1 MTWEIVSARVSR
13 TRAARKSPS
22 ARSPSAPARSSQ
34 RPGSPFAATRAARTS
49 VVEPPI
55 TVEESAAQVVRS
67 PNDLSPTRKLA
78 DEREA
83 ARAER
88 SPIARTTAPYAARA
102 RINAS
107 TRRRGRRL
115 GLEHVLRVAGEEARG
130 GADRALVEVEDRR
143 VVRGA
148 EPALGRRRA
157 HEREG
162 AGHAGEELA
171 EVLAPHRPAVAR
183 DVAVADEARRDLQ
196 AALRLARVVDEPVVR
211 SPIRRL
217 RRARDGGRGSPRQ
230 ALDEPREA
238 LVLLSVQ
245 RAAPACQTE

>member
-1 MTWEIVSARVSR
+1 MTSEIVSARVSR

-34 RPGSPFAATRAARTS
+34 RPGSPFAATRAAKTS

-55 TVEESAAQVVRS
+55 TVEESAAHDVRS
-67 PNDLSPTRKLA
+67 PNERSPTRKLA

-130 GADRALVEVEDRR
+130 GPDRALVEVEDRR

-196 AALRLARVVDEPVVR
+196 AALRPPRGVHDPVFLAPLRPV
-211 SPIRRL
+211 
-217 RRARDGGRGSPRQ
+217 RRAPAAARGAPPR
-230 ALDEPREA
+230 APHAPRE
-238 LVLLSVQ
+238 S
-245 RAAPACQTE
+245 